1 MNGKWKNNAFWLILA
16 LFFAAC
22 EPKTDQQESSA
33 PASPNAGHAGHNHA
47 SAAEEYTCPMHPQI
61 VQDKPGSCPICGMD
75 LVKKAA
81 AGGDSLTVT
90 KELEALLQPTNTL
103 VVSRVA
109 TVRPRLDAL
118 PVEVKAS
125 GLVTYDTR
133 RLYTIPARFGG
144 RVERLY
150 VRYNF
155 QPVRKGQKLL
165 ELYSP
170 DLVTA
175 QRELLFLL
183 ESDVGNEPLIES
195 AKQKLRLLGLTD
207 AQLQT
212 LVRTRQP
219 SYSLAVFSPYDG
231 YVVEESAPAPGS
243 SPAPAGDA
251 ATAPAMG
258 SGGMGA
264 GMGGGGSTPAPP
276 TSGPST
282 ASTPLL
288 LREGQY
294 VQTGQTLFRVVNRD
308 RLWAEFNLYARDAA
322 GVRPGD
328 PVEITFDQTALP
340 SRRARV
346 NFVVPFFEQNQP
358 FVRVRAYLP
367 GGDVRVGQLAR
378 ATIQRPARPGLYVP
392 TPAVLDLGTRQVVF
406 VREGENAFRPVTVA
420 AGRAAGNR
428 VPILS
433 GLTEDQDVAAN
444 AQFLV
449 DSESFV
455 HATPATP

>member
-1 MNGKWKNNAFWLILA
+1 MNGKWKNNALWLLLA

-22 EPKTDQQESSA
+22 ESNTRQQESSA

-75 LVKKAA
+75 LVKKTTG
-81 AGGDSLTVT
+81 GGDSLTVT
-90 KELEALLQPTNTL
+90 KELDALLQPTNAL
-103 VVSRVA
+103 VVSSVA
-109 TVRPRLDAL
+109 TVRPQRQSL
-118 PVEVKAS
+118 PGEVEAS

-133 RLYTIPARFGG
+133 RLFSIPARFSG
-144 RVERLY
+144 RVERLS

-155 QPVRKGQKLL
+155 QPIRKGQKLL

-170 DLVTA
+170 DLVVA

-183 ESDVGNEPLIES
+183 ESDAGNAPLIAS
-195 AKQKLRLLGLTD
+195 ARQKLRLLGLTD

-212 LVRTRQP
+212 LVRNRQP
-219 SYSLAVFSPYDG
+219 SYSLSVFSPYDG

-243 SPAPAGDA
+243 SPAPAGGT

-258 SGGMGA
+258 GGGMGS
-264 GMGGGGSTPAPP
+264 GLGGGGSTPAGSP
-276 TSGPST
+276 SGSAT

-294 VQTGQTLFRVVNRD
+294 VQTGQTLFRVVNPN
-308 RLWAEFNLYARDAA
+308 RLWAELNLYARDAA

-328 PVEITFDQTALP
+328 PVEVTFDQIDTP
-340 SRRARV
+340 PVRAKV
-346 NFVVPFFEQNQP
+346 SFVVPFFEQNQQ
-358 FVRVRAYLP
+358 FVKVRVYLS
-367 GGDVRVGQLAR
+367 GQSVRVGQLAR
-378 ATIQRPARPGLYVP
+378 ATIARPTREALYLP
-392 TPAVLDLGTRQVVF
+392 AAAVLDLGTRQVAF
-406 VREGENAFRPVTVA
+406 VRDGENSFRPVTVT
-420 AGRAAGNR
+420 AGRASGGN

-433 GLTEDQDVAAN
+433 GLTDDQDVAAN

-455 HATPATP
+455 NATSSTP

>member
-1 MNGKWKNNAFWLILA
+1 M
-16 LFFAAC
+16 
-22 EPKTDQQESSA
+22 
-33 PASPNAGHAGHNHA
+33 
-47 SAAEEYTCPMHPQI
+47 
-61 VQDKPGSCPICGMD
+61 
-75 LVKKAA
+75 
-81 AGGDSLTVT
+81 
-90 KELEALLQPTNTL
+90 
-103 VVSRVA
+103 
-109 TVRPRLDAL
+109 
-118 PVEVKAS
+118 
-125 GLVTYDTR
+125 
-133 RLYTIPARFGG
+133 
-144 RVERLY
+144 
-150 VRYNF
+150 
-155 QPVRKGQKLL
+155 
-165 ELYSP
+165 
-170 DLVTA
+170 TA

-183 ESDVGNEPLIES
+183 ESDADNMPLIES

-243 SPAPAGDA
+243 SPAPAGGA

-258 SGGMGA
+258 GGGMGS

-282 ASTPLL
+282 APTSLL

-322 GVRPGD
+322 GVWPGD

-340 SRRARV
+340 PRRARV
-346 NFVVPFFEQNQP
+346 TFVVPFFEQNQP

-392 TPAVLDLGTRQVVF
+392 AAAVLDLGTRQIVF

-420 AGRAAGNR
+420 AGRAAGDR
-428 VPILS
+428 VPILN